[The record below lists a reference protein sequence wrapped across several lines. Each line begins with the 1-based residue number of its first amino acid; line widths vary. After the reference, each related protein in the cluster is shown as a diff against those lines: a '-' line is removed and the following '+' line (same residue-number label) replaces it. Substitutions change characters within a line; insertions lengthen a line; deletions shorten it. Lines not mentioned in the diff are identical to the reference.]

1 MARFEDT
8 NGNFREDIHWIS
20 RIEGSI
26 QTNRKIIE
34 KSLGGMVIVK
44 IDLKSRRGMHLKKY

>member
-34 KSLGGMVIVK
+34 KSLGGGHSKNRLEIQK
-44 IDLKSRRGMHLKKY
+44 GDAF